1 VEAWDPDSGRVL
13 EVNSKA
19 NQLADCTLAPYE
31 SRVFV
36 LRDHVEAGMSRLDEA
51 SLVPGLPR
59 DRRLQDLSSGW
70 IVRFAGGPASKPL
83 PTLYSWTELEG
94 RKFYSGE
101 AEYSRSFT
109 MERVPPASSH
119 VLLDFGEG
127 TPIEDDRPPNAN
139 GIHALLDAP
148 IREAAIVYVNGQ
160 RVGTLWHPPYRLD
173 VSRFV
178 RRGENRVEVRVFNT
192 AINLLAGQPPHD
204 FKPLYAKYGERFQMQ
219 DMENLQ
225 PIPSGLFGPISL
237 VEESKG
243 LATR

>member
-1 VEAWDPDSGRVL
+1 
-13 EVNSKA
+13 VNSRA

-59 DRRLQDLSSGW
+59 ERRLQDLSSGW
-70 IVRFAGGPASKPL
+70 TVRFAGGAASKPMVL
-83 PTLYSWTELEG
+83 LDSWTELEG

-101 AEYSRSFT
+101 VEYTRSFT
-109 MERVPPASSH
+109 MERLPATSSH

-127 TPIEDDRPPNAN
+127 TPIEDDRPPNGN

-148 IREAAIVYVNGQ
+148 IREAAIVSVNGQ
-160 RVGTLWHPPYRLD
+160 KVGSLWHPPYGID
-173 VSRFV
+173 VSHFV
-178 RRGENRVEVRVFNT
+178 HRGENKVEVRVYNT
-192 AINLLAGQPPHD
+192 AINEMAGQPPRD
-204 FKPLYAKYGERFQMQ
+204 FKPLIAKYGDRFQMQ
-219 DMENLQ
+219 DMDHLQ

-243 LATR
+243 LSTR